1 MKHTLVRRA
10 AAIRTATALG
20 LTASVLAVPGS
31 GLAGAATGD
40 TNPGDIVLGAITL
53 AQAEATTPFPGITRT
68 VYQDADRTWTVNVMD
83 IDPNRAPITFDG
95 SIGQGMYT
103 TQTVQEMLEQT
114 TGVTSRRPYLGVNGG
129 YFDDGVVLDQTARIY
144 LGDLGGTSMKNGR
157 LLSEAGGGRY
167 AYDPVTGKAVGL
179 RPANSVLMLQNGR
192 PYITELGTALTV
204 RLSDDATVSRKVDGV
219 NRLPGR
225 AGHCLRNTDPAN
237 TDVTV
242 AGGVCFDP
250 SEIVEFTPEFG
261 ARTPAADL
269 LKQTATTTDD
279 DPGVEVLFN
288 AAGVATACFRP
299 GATAGGIVSDA
310 PRGGHDVPPGG
321 RALEGTGDGAA
332 WLWDNACA
340 GRPVSLHTVVT
351 DTRFG
356 DTVADTWFGRAPA
369 GAVERPIDPAMY
381 ATPVG
386 DVLIRDATVVYQVP
400 GDTARAWRTAGGAD
414 GFGHLFFVTVEGQ
427 KGGPAPLA
435 AGATRSELAQLLK
448 ALNLVDAVNMDGGG
462 STTLNLRDQ
471 NGSEP
476 PVTTTTDS
484 APRHVADTV
493 YAAVG
498 GYGLAK

>member
-10 AAIRTATALG
+10 TALRTATALG
-20 LTASVLAVPGS
+20 LAASVLAVPGS
-31 GLAGAATGD
+31 GLAGAADTG
-40 TNPGDIVLGAITL
+40 IVVGGITL
-53 AQAEATTPFPGITRT
+53 AQASATTPFPGITRT

-83 IDPNRAPITFDG
+83 IDPSRAPITFDG

-114 TGVTSRRPYLGVNGG
+114 TGVSSRRPYLGVNGG
-129 YFDDGVVLDQTARIY
+129 YFDDGVVLDPANRIF
-144 LGDLGGTSMKNGR
+144 LGDLGGTSLKNGR

-167 AYDPVTGKAVGL
+167 VYDTVTGKAVGL

-192 PYITELGTALTV
+192 PYITELATGLSV
-204 RLSDDATVSRKVDGV
+204 QLSDDGAVSRKVDGV

-242 AGGVCFDP
+242 VGGVCFDP

-261 ARTPAADL
+261 ARTPAPDV
-269 LKQTATTTDD
+269 LKQTDTTTDD

-288 AAGVATACFRP
+288 AAGVATGCFRP
-299 GATAGGIVSDA
+299 GAAPGGIVSDA

-321 RALEGTGDGAA
+321 RALEGTGDGAT

-340 GRPVSLHTVVT
+340 GKPVTLHTVIT

-356 DTVADTWFGRAPA
+356 DTLADTWFGRAPA
-369 GAVERPIDPAMY
+369 GAVEQPIDPALY
-381 ATPVG
+381 ATPAG
-386 DVLIRDATVVYQVP
+386 DVLIRDASVVYQP
-400 GDTARAWRTAGGAD
+400 ADDTARAWRTAGGAD

-435 AGATRSELAQLLK
+435 SGATRSEFAQLLK
-448 ALNLVDAVNMDGGG
+448 ALNLVDAVNLDGGG

-471 NGSEP
+471 NGNEP

-484 APRHVADTV
+484 SPRHVADTV

-498 GYGLAK
+498 GYGLAR

>member
-1 MKHTLVRRA
+1 MKHTLTRRA
-10 AAIRTATALG
+10 AVIRTAAALG
-20 LTASVLAVPGS
+20 LAASVLAVPGS
-31 GLAGAATGD
+31 GLAGAAD
-40 TNPGDIVLGAITL
+40 TDIVLGGITL
-53 AQAEATTPFPGITRT
+53 SQGARTTPFPGITRT
-68 VYQDADRTWTVNVMD
+68 VYQDVDRTWTVNVMD
-83 IDPNRAPITFDG
+83 IDPGRAPITFDG
-95 SIGQGMYT
+95 SIGEGMYT

-129 YFDDGVVLDQTARIY
+129 YFDDAVVLDPANRIFF
-144 LGDLGGTSMKNGR
+144 GDLGGTSVRNGR
-157 LLSEAGGGRY
+157 LLSEAAGGRY
-167 AYDPVTGKAVGL
+167 VPLTAGAPAGAKPVL
-179 RPANSVLMLQNGR
+179 RPAGSVLMLQNGR
-192 PYITELGTALTV
+192 PYVTELATKLTV
-204 RLSDDATVSRKVDGV
+204 QLSDDSTVNRKVDGV

-225 AGHCLRNTDPAN
+225 AGHCLRNSDPAN
-237 TDVTV
+237 ADVTV
-242 AGGVCFDP
+242 VDGVCFDP

-261 ARTPAADL
+261 ARTPAPDV
-269 LKQTATTTDD
+269 LKDTATDD

-288 AAGVATACFRP
+288 SAGVATDCFRP
-299 GATAGGIVSDA
+299 GATPGGIVSDA

-340 GRPVSLHTVVT
+340 GKPVTLHTVIT

-356 DTVADTWFGRAPA
+356 DAVADTWFGRAPA
-369 GAVERPIDPAMY
+369 GAVEHPIDPAMY
-381 ATPVG
+381 TTPVG
-386 DVLIRDATVVYQVP
+386 DVLIRDASVVYQP
-400 GDTARAWRTAGGAD
+400 ATDTDKRAWRTAGGAD

-427 KGGPAPLA
+427 KGGTAPLA

-471 NGSEP
+471 NGNEP
-476 PVTTTTDS
+476 PVTTTTDPS
-484 APRHVADTV
+484 PRHVADTV

>member
-20 LTASVLAVPGS
+20 LAASVLAVPGS
-31 GLAGAATGD
+31 GLAGAAD
-40 TNPGDIVLGAITL
+40 TDIVLGGITL
-53 AQAEATTPFPGITRT
+53 ARTSATTPFPGITRT
-68 VYQDADRTWTVNVMD
+68 VYRDADGMWTVNVMD
-83 IDPNRAPITFDG
+83 IDPSRAPITFDG

-129 YFDDGVVLDQTARIY
+129 YFDDGVVLDKANRIY

-167 AYDPVTGKAVGL
+167 AYDPATGKAVGL

-192 PYITELGTALTV
+192 PYITELATKLTV

-219 NRLPGR
+219 NRLAGR

-242 AGGVCFDP
+242 VGGVCFDP

-261 ARTPAADL
+261 ARTPAPDAL
-269 LKQTATTTDD
+269 GQTSTTTDD

-288 AAGVATACFRP
+288 SAGVATACFRP
-299 GATAGGIVSDA
+299 GATPGGIVSDA

-321 RALEGTGDGAA
+321 RALEGTGDGAT

-340 GRPVSLHTVVT
+340 GKPVTLHTVVT

-356 DTVADTWFGRAPA
+356 DTVADTWFGRAPV
-369 GAVERPIDPAMY
+369 GAVEQPIDPALY

-386 DVLIRDATVVYQVP
+386 DVLIRDASVVYQVAD
-400 GDTARAWRTAGGAD
+400 DTARAWRTAGGAD
-414 GFGHLFFVTVEGQ
+414 GFGHLFFVTVEGK
-427 KGGPAPLA
+427 KGDPAALA
-435 AGATRSELAQLLK
+435 AGATRSEFAQVLK
-448 ALNLVDAVNMDGGG
+448 ALDLVDAVNMDGGG

-471 NGSEP
+471 NGNEP

-484 APRHVADTV
+484 SPRHVADTV
-493 YAAVG
+493 YAGVG

>member
-1 MKHTLVRRA
+1 MKHPFVRRA

-20 LTASVLAVPGS
+20 LAASVLAVPGS
-31 GLAGAATGD
+31 GLAGAAD
-40 TNPGDIVLGAITL
+40 TDIVLDGITL
-53 AQAEATTPFPGITRT
+53 AQAATTTPFPGITRT

-83 IDPNRAPITFDG
+83 IDPSRAPITFNG

-114 TGVTSRRPYLGVNGG
+114 TAVTSRRPYLGVNGG
-129 YFDDGVVLDQTARIY
+129 YFDDGVILDKANKIY
-144 LGDLGGTSMKNGR
+144 LGDLGGTSIKNGR

-167 AYDPVTGKAVGL
+167 VYDPVTGKAVGL

-192 PYITELGTALTV
+192 PYITELGTKLTV
-204 RLSDDATVSRKVDGV
+204 QLSDDATVNRKVDGV

-225 AGHCLRNTDPAN
+225 AGHCLRNTDPTN
-237 TDVTV
+237 KDVTV
-242 AGGVCFDP
+242 VGGVCFDP
-250 SEIVEFTPEFG
+250 SEIVEYTPEWG
-261 ARTPAADL
+261 APTPAPDF
-269 LKQTATTTDD
+269 LKDTTTDD

-288 AAGVATACFRP
+288 SAGVATACYRP
-299 GATAGGIVSDA
+299 GATPGGIVSDT
-310 PRGGHDVPPGG
+310 PRGGHTVPPGG
-321 RALEGTGDGAA
+321 RALEGTGDGAT

-340 GRPVSLHTVVT
+340 SKPVTLHTVIT
-351 DTRFG
+351 DTRFA
-356 DTVADTWFGRAPA
+356 DAVADTWFGRAPA
-369 GAVERPIDPAMY
+369 SAVEQPIDRVLY

-386 DVLIRDATVVYQVP
+386 DVLIRDASVVYQVAD
-400 GDTARAWRTAGGAD
+400 DTARAWRTASGAD

-427 KGGPAPLA
+427 KGGTAPLSY
-435 AGATRSELAQLLK
+435 GATRSELAQLLK

-471 NGSEP
+471 NGNEP
-476 PVTTTTDS
+476 PVTTTSDT

-493 YAAVG
+493 YAGVG